1 MVSLLAL
8 QIDDREVEFNDSGYM
23 MDFDEWDD
31 EIANALAAAD
41 DLKLTQSHWA
51 VINYIRELFGEYEIT
66 PSVTSVIKAAGDKIS
81 EQEPAATIIDQLFPQ
96 DGYNQACRLAGLPES
111 F

>member
-1 MVSLLAL
+1 MLAL

-23 MDFDEWDD
+23 IDFDEWDD
-31 EIANALAAAD
+31 EIANALAVAD
-41 DLKLTQSHWA
+41 DLELTDKHWT
-51 VINYIRELFGEYEIT
+51 VISFIREFFGEYEIT
-66 PSVTSVIKAAGDKIS
+66 PSVTAVIKTVGDSLS
-81 EQEPAATIIDQLFPQ
+81 EDCTSRTIDQLFPQ

>member
-1 MVSLLAL
+1 MLAM
-8 QIDDREVEFNDSGYM
+8 QIDNREVEFNDSGFM

-31 EIANALAAAD
+31 EIANALAAVD
-41 DLKLTQSHWA
+41 DLELTDDHWT
-51 VINYIRELFGEYEIT
+51 VISFIRDFFGEYEIT
-66 PSVTSVIKAAGDKIS
+66 PSLTAVIKAVGDSING
-81 EQEPAATIIDQLFPQ
+81 QDGVANIIDQLFPQ

>member
-1 MVSLLAL
+1 MLAMK
-8 QIDDREVEFNDSGYM
+8 IDNREVEFNDSGFM
-23 MDFDEWDD
+23 VDFDEWDD

-41 DLKLTQSHWA
+41 ELELTDDHWT
-51 VINYIRELFGEYEIT
+51 IISFIRDFFGEYEIT
-66 PSVTSVIKAAGDKIS
+66 PSVNAVLKSVGDKITGPDGAS
-81 EQEPAATIIDQLFPQ
+81 DIIDQLFPQ

>member
-1 MVSLLAL
+1 MLAK

-23 MDFDEWDD
+23 LDFDEWDD

-41 DLKLTQSHWA
+41 DLQLTECHWA
-51 VINYIRELFGEYEIT
+51 VINYIREFFGEYEIT
-66 PSVTSVIKAAGDKIS
+66 PSQVAVIKAVGDRMAEHDCTAK
-81 EQEPAATIIDQLFPQ
+81 TMGQLFPL
-96 DGYNQACRLAGLPES
+96 DGYDQACRLAGLPES

>member
-1 MVSLLAL
+1 MRAV

-23 MDFDEWDD
+23 IDFDEWDD

-41 DLKLTQSHWA
+41 DLKLTDNHWA
-51 VINYIRELFGEYEIT
+51 VINYIREFYGEFEVT
-66 PSVTSVIKAAGDKIS
+66 PSVTSVIKVFGEDIS
-81 EQEPAATIIDQLFPQ
+81 EPELDAMIIDKLFPQ
-96 DGYNQACRLAGLPES
+96 DGYSQACRIAGLPEA

>member
-1 MVSLLAL
+1 MLAK
-8 QIDDREVEFNDSGYM
+8 QIDNREVEFNDSGFM

-41 DLKLTQSHWA
+41 ELELTEDHWT
-51 VINYIRELFGEYEIT
+51 VISFIRDFFGEYEIT
-66 PSVTSVIKAAGDKIS
+66 PSVNAVIKSVGDSIRGQDGAANV
-81 EQEPAATIIDQLFPQ
+81 IDQLFPL